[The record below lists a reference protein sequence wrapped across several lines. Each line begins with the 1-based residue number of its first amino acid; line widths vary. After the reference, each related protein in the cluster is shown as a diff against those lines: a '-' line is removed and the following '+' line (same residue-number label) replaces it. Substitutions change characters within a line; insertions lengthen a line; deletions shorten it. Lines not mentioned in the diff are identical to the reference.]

1 MYKINLSENQEKN
14 IEKNMDL
21 PALVDRAGALVVAVE
36 ASAAQLGVDI
46 ERQHELIQSEALR
59 KRVSE
64 QVDIDLQSSPPLK
77 YTQ

>member
-1 MYKINLSENQEKN
+1 
-14 IEKNMDL
+14 MDL

-64 QVDIDLQSSPPLK
+64 QVDIDLQSAPPLK
-77 YTQ
+77 YTQWMVYISIKTQHQCSL

>member
-1 MYKINLSENQEKN
+1 
-14 IEKNMDL
+14 MDL